1 MVHAQENHVK
11 KYVFIFLK
19 YFIREDF
26 FFLISGFAERTRIFQ
41 IKE

>member
-26 FFLISGFAERTRIFQ
+26 FFFKLVVLQSEHEYFR
-41 IKE
+41 

>member
-1 MVHAQENHVK
+1 MVHAQESHVK
-11 KYVFIFLK
+11 KYVFIFLN
-19 YFIREDF
+19 ILSGWI

>member
-26 FFLISGFAERTRIFQ
+26 FFKLVVLQSEHEYFR
-41 IKE
+41 

>member
-19 YFIREDF
+19 YFIMEDF
-26 FFLISGFAERTRIFQ
+26 FFFN
-41 IKE
+41 

>member
-19 YFIREDF
+19 YFIREV